1 MPSIC
6 DAALRS
12 ERKNRLL
19 PAVFKTEKII
29 KYALHILLFACTFTL
44 TFHEGRAEDAT
55 TTGKRQFVRATATP
69 SGTPKA
75 LEVAVTRYV
84 SKDPRYP
91 DLVVDLVGAVHV
103 ADRAYYEK
111 LNDVFDDYD
120 VVLYELVANE
130 GKTIPDPKKLDRRG
144 VLSNLQNGMGETL
157 ELTFQLSHVDYRRD
171 NMVHADMSAE
181 EFSNSMR
188 KRKESLVSIM
198 FRTMGFSMARDP
210 SGQTDTNL
218 LAALFSPNRAM
229 ALKRILAKQFSDMEG
244 SISVFNGEGGSTLIT
259 ERNKVALKRLEE
271 QIKKGKKKIAIF
283 YGAGHMPDMEKRL
296 LKDFN
301 MKWEKNHLARRLGL
315 DQVGQ
320 SLRD

>member
-1 MPSIC
+1 MLSFRNSALPSNRGDSLPHQAFKGKHKKNYAFYLLLAVYAFTSIHPLVL
-6 DAALRS
+6 AKETQA
-12 ERKNRLL
+12 EGNRK
-19 PAVFKTEKII
+19 
-29 KYALHILLFACTFTL
+29 
-44 TFHEGRAEDAT
+44 
-55 TTGKRQFVRATATP
+55 FVRTTSTQ
-69 SGTPKA
+69 SGTPRA

-84 SKDPRYP
+84 SKDPRHP

-103 ADRAYYEK
+103 ADRAYYLK
-111 LNDVFDDYD
+111 LNELFDDYG

-130 GKTIPDPKKLDRRG
+130 GKTVPDPKSLDRRG
-144 VLSNLQNGMGETL
+144 VLSNFQNGMGEAL

-181 EFSNSMR
+181 QFAESMR
-188 KRKESLVSIM
+188 KRKESFIAIM

-210 SGQTDTNL
+210 SGQTDTDL

-259 ERNKVALKRLEE
+259 ERNKVALKRLKE
-271 QIKKGKKKIAIF
+271 QIAKGEKKIAIF
-283 YGAGHMPDMEKRL
+283 YGAGHMSDMEERL

-301 MKWEKNHLARRLGL
+301 MKWDKTTWLVAWDLTK
-315 DQVGQ
+315 
-320 SLRD
+320 